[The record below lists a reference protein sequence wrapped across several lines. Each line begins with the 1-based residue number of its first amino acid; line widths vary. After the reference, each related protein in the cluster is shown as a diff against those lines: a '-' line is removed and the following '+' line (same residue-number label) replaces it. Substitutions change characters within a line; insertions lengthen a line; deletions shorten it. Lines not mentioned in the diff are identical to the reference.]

1 MMYGYGA
8 GLGLGGWLG
17 LLGMIAVV
25 IGVVLLVVW
34 AVGRVTAGTQ
44 PQGPAA
50 SVQGQDALELLRLR
64 FARGEITKDE
74 YLAAKQLLESER

>member
-8 GLGLGGWLG
+8 GFGLGGWLG

-25 IGVVLLVVW
+25 IGVVVLIVW
-34 AVGRVTAGTQ
+34 LVGRAGQAQSQAPTARPG
-44 PQGPAA
+44 
-50 SVQGQDALELLRLR
+50 GQDALELLRMR

-74 YLAAKQLLESER
+74 YLAAKQVLEADR